1 MSDARLEAAV
11 EAAAKALHEKCREK
25 RMLHWETYSDDGR
38 DGMRLFVR
46 PMVEAALEAADAY
59 QKPKSEEPR

>member
-25 RMLHWETYSDDGR
+25 RMMHWETCSDDWR

-46 PMVEAALEAADAY
+46 PMVVAALESADAY